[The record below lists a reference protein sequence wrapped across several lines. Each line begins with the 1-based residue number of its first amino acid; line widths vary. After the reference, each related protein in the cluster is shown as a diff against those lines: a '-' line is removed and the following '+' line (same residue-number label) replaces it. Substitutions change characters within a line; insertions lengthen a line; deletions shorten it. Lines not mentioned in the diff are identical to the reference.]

1 MFCKGSR
8 IDRVNS
14 NIDRETCESKSQD
27 LLKPSNLWSI
37 GILILFMNGDHKKFN
52 ATIKDETV
60 IKPNVSLLTPAES
73 SHRPNGIPRA
83 KVGIAADIPRKIKL
97 NCDKLVFI

>member
-1 MFCKGSR
+1 
-8 IDRVNS
+8 
-14 NIDRETCESKSQD
+14 
-27 LLKPSNLWSI
+27 
-37 GILILFMNGDHKKFN
+37 MNGDHKKFN

-60 IKPNVSLLTPAES
+60 IKPNVPLLTPAES